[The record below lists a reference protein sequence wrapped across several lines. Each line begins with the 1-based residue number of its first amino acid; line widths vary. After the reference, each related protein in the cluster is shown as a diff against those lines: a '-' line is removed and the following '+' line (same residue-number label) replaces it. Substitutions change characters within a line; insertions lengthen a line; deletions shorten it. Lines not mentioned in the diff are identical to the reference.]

1 MSAQELRARIE
12 ELSSEITLQKKLLKQ
27 LEHDKSLVQGQL
39 NAVVDP
45 LERLPLEI
53 SSEIFLQCIRV
64 NPNCAAREGDPG
76 LRPMAGAHQVPM
88 LLLNVCN
95 AWSAIA
101 LSTPALWSTI
111 QIDFP
116 CAGGLTQLLPIWFQ
130 RARNR
135 PLYISLRGDLSNLND
150 SGSVIWRYGGQI
162 KDLEICDDDDANRD
176 YTYPDINLFVD
187 TTLEPLPLLETLTI
201 RTSTDGRLFLGHQIL
216 QLLSLSPNIVEC
228 FFDRMELEPDSWP
241 GATDKL
247 VLPTL
252 RRWTFGD
259 LAYCPDSDEIILNR
273 LTLPALEALYVV
285 VNDGLLG
292 FLKRSLPPLQELSLG
307 ISASTDIPLRE
318 YLGLIP
324 TLLRLTLWY
333 PDSYLAADLFAAL
346 ANSPS
351 LLPNLCRLTIHSGGR
366 ASAIFDSSAW
376 WTLLR
381 MVSSRRIQL
390 YILLVK
396 SPSSDVLAAFRE
408 LVADGVEVYIGT
420 EERSLMDSPSKD
432 AT

>member
-1 MSAQELRARIE
+1 MSAQVLRARIE

-39 NAVVDP
+39 NAVMDP
-45 LERLPLEI
+45 LARLPLEI

-76 LRPMAGAHQVPM
+76 LRPMAGAPRVPM

-176 YTYPDINLFVD
+176 YSWITH
-187 TTLEPLPLLETLTI
+187 T
-201 RTSTDGRLFLGHQIL
+201 QIL
-216 QLLSLSPNIVEC
+216 S
-228 FFDRMELEPDSWP
+228 
-241 GATDKL
+241 
-247 VLPTL
+247 
-252 RRWTFGD
+252 TF
-259 LAYCPDSDEIILNR
+259 SSTR
-273 LTLPALEALYVV
+273 LW
-285 VNDGLLG
+285 NHC
-292 FLKRSLPPLQELSLG
+292 RS
-307 ISASTDIPLRE
+307 
-318 YLGLIP
+318 
-324 TLLRLTLWY
+324 
-333 PDSYLAADLFAAL
+333 
-346 ANSPS
+346 
-351 LLPNLCRLTIHSGGR
+351 
-366 ASAIFDSSAW
+366 
-376 WTLLR
+376 
-381 MVSSRRIQL
+381 
-390 YILLVK
+390 
-396 SPSSDVLAAFRE
+396 
-408 LVADGVEVYIGT
+408 
-420 EERSLMDSPSKD
+420 SKH
-432 AT
+432 